1 MYENEV
7 NFVASFVS
15 LSSET
20 IIKQMMNMEK
30 QTIQFD
36 MELFQGYTC
45 IGCAVVNDLAIEV
58 EFTDE
63 EIAQMKQLVS
73 QIEDEDYSQ
82 GIMPV
87 LKDAAPEL
95 YKRIDDAARSEI
107 IDFLYEDGISQGYIE
122 FDDDELRRN
131 FLKDYNLTEEDYDQ
145 DLYYDWYDEEM
156 ARIRCSGLRWIRS
169 RYSIDD
175 QVSVDD
181 YNPNYTVDIP
191 ADFLPE

>member
-73 QIEDEDYSQ
+73 QIEDEDYGQ

-87 LKDAAPEL
+87 LKDAAPGL
-95 YKRIDDAARSEI
+95 YKRIEDAARSEI

-145 DLYYDWYDEEM
+145 DLYYDWYNEEM
-156 ARIRCSGLRWIRS
+156 ARIRCSSLRWIRS